1 MVGFGQFDRIPFTI
15 FCFLFRICY
24 ILKIVWSDSD
34 NLIGSESDLK
44 GSEFGPNRIRIHNTG
59 QKAMIFQNG
68 AVTNKN

>member
-44 GSEFGPNRIRIHNTG
+44 GSDPTG
-59 QKAMIFQNG
+59 SGSTTLVK
-68 AVTNKN
+68 KL